1 MFFIRLFVCTLIT
14 LLSCSAHSEESKPRI
29 TDHPEV
35 KGALAVLEAW
45 IDGVRDYQKI
55 PGISVG
61 FVVDQDLIFSK
72 GYGYANV
79 KRKVPADAD
88 TIYSVCS
95 ISKLFTSIGVM
106 QMRDAGKLT
115 LRDPVS
121 EHLDW
126 FNIKQNHE
134 QAGPARIEGLLTHS
148 SGLPR
153 ESDFPYWVDEK
164 FPFPTREQMIDK
176 LTNQETLYPADALFQ
191 YSNLALSLAGEIVQY
206 HAGIEYSDYVQEA
219 ILKPLEMS
227 DTRSHFPK
235 KLHGKQMAVGYSG
248 MGRAGE
254 REPVPPFETKGIT
267 PAAGFTS
274 TVNDLAKFAS
284 CNFRTLDGRETNILA
299 PNTLREMQR
308 VHWVNPDWKTTWGL
322 GFAVREAEGQTF
334 VGHGG
339 GCPGYITSFS
349 MLPKHKIAAIALT
362 NASDG
367 PAGNIAV
374 EMMKVLGSAL
384 QKLTQPSSSNEPAID
399 LSLYE
404 GNYGGTVW
412 GGETAIRQWGNQL
425 AMIPL
430 PSRTLGEIEKLK
442 HVEGH
447 TFVRITNEGEERE
460 QMVFQTDKK
469 GNIIGLLRHSNIS
482 RRISE

>member
-1 MFFIRLFVCTLIT
+1 
-14 LLSCSAHSEESKPRI
+14 
-29 TDHPEV
+29 
-35 KGALAVLEAW
+35 
-45 IDGVRDYQKI
+45 
-55 PGISVG
+55 
-61 FVVDQDLIFSK
+61 
-72 GYGYANV
+72 
-79 KRKVPADAD
+79 
-88 TIYSVCS
+88 
-95 ISKLFTSIGVM
+95 
-106 QMRDAGKLT
+106 
-115 LRDPVS
+115 
-121 EHLDW
+121 
-126 FNIKQNHE
+126 
-134 QAGPARIEGLLTHS
+134 
-148 SGLPR
+148 
-153 ESDFPYWVDEK
+153 
-164 FPFPTREQMIDK
+164 
-176 LTNQETLYPADALFQ
+176 
-191 YSNLALSLAGEIVQY
+191 
-206 HAGIEYSDYVQEA
+206 
-219 ILKPLEMS
+219 
-227 DTRSHFPK
+227 
-235 KLHGKQMAVGYSG
+235 

-284 CNFRTLDGRETNILA
+284 WNFRTLDGRETNILA